1 MGITIYTLI
10 WTQFKGLVKF
20 MINTYLKSKDNE
32 KHIYEKMVCSQDI
45 TMDNFKT
52 VLLQRKFCYK

>member
-1 MGITIYTLI
+1 
-10 WTQFKGLVKF
+10 

-45 TMDNFKT
+45 TMDNFKI
-52 VLLQRKFCYK
+52 VLLQRKSCYK